1 MPPGRHLLR
10 DLHHSWSSP
19 LTTCVSTFHLR
30 MPYKVVTELQ
40 KERCKLIK
48 EILGKLGTSRLGE
61 VTQKMCFLLPRI
73 YLEDS
78 CLDFPNCSASHT
90 EEGCRILQKTGRCW
104 ISLGFWPLATENL
117 CGQAAGP
124 AFKCWTVP
132 QPLLKKRVILHQQ
145 VPRTWNTHCHLETW
159 LKVLSTI
166 AVEFFHLIMPAP
178 NISSKLT
185 LIWEAVP
192 WLIRYWDNLP
202 WGDDDSANIMMFLRR
217 GCGHL
222 GENNERL
229 GRIVIRHAKPIW
241 HQQTT
246 PSIRDAFFVPHCLRY
261 YFDTGASDLIIKKE
275 VQLKQG
281 SVAGVLDLVVGKS
294 NNGPFEVAFCA
305 GRF

>member
-1 MPPGRHLLR
+1 
-10 DLHHSWSSP
+10 
-19 LTTCVSTFHLR
+19 

-48 EILGKLGTSRLGE
+48 EILGTARLGE
-61 VTQKMCFLLPRI
+61 VTQKMCFLLPI

-78 CLDFPNCSASHT
+78 SLDFPSCSAPGS

-104 ISLGFWPLATENL
+104 ISLGFWPLATQNL

-124 AFKCWTVP
+124 VFKCSTMP
-132 QPLLKKRVILHQQ
+132 QPRVILHQQ

-159 LKVLSTI
+159 LKVLSPI
-166 AVEFFHLIMPAP
+166 AVEFFDLIIPDP
-178 NISSKLT
+178 NISSKLI
-185 LIWEAVP
+185 LIREAVP
-192 WLIRYWDNLP
+192 WLIHYWDNLP

-229 GRIVIRHAKPIW
+229 GGIMIR
-241 HQQTT
+241 
-246 PSIRDAFFVPHCLRY
+246 PSLSDINKQHHPWGKRVLHLICLRY

-275 VQLKQG
+275 VQLKHG

-294 NNGPFEVAFCA
+294 NNGPFEAAFFA